1 MTDKTEKIATADETR
16 GAQVHVPKQ
25 PEAPKPKDK

>member
-1 MTDKTEKIATADETR
+1 MTDKTEKVATPDETR

-25 PEAPKPKDK
+25 PQPQKPQGK

>member
-1 MTDKTEKIATADETR
+1 MSDMTEKIVTPDETR

-25 PEAPKPKDK
+25 PEPPKPKDK